1 MLWRIKAVKGIG
13 NVRQDA
19 GSQES
24 KVKFGYGCEINIGV
38 KNDLGRGNCKCG
50 GSSSVEKNKGQHG

>member
-1 MLWRIKAVKGIG
+1 MKGIG